1 MQRRGKIALYCCT
14 LAIAAAITSGGLA
27 ALRANAQ
34 PPPPSPSAFHLPTQP
49 PVDPHFARPS
59 NGAIDPAFYPATP
72 ALIPGR

>member
-1 MQRRGKIALYCCT
+1 MQRRKNIALYLCT
-14 LAIAAAITSGGLA
+14 LAIAAAITTGGLA

-34 PPPPSPSAFHLPTQP
+34 PPPPAPDAFHLPTQP

-59 NGAIDPAFYPATP
+59 DGAIDPAFYPATP